1 VPVQCNRHSSQQLL
15 AVAILFD
22 SEKAWLLMSVICAE
36 LAEKLDSG
44 HDAVLLA
51 MDDAGVSE
59 VLAAVTQAAQ
69 QGSARL
75 DHGATTHLF
84 RIEANAADVE
94 FDRGAVVWRLDA
106 AKAAELIELLSS
118 MVGSG
123 IPEGHHY
130 LEGMST
136 PTETIVLSR
145 NEYALNLLPPEA
157 VYPPPAPTTCTG
169 TGGL

>member
-1 VPVQCNRHSSQQLL
+1 
-15 AVAILFD
+15 
-22 SEKAWLLMSVICAE
+22 MSVIYAE

-69 QGSARL
+69 QGPARL
-75 DHGATTHLF
+75 DHGALTFLF
-84 RIEANAADVE
+84 RIEAGAADIE
-94 FDRGAVVWRLDA
+94 FHNGTVVWRLDA

-118 MVGSG
+118 MVDSG

-136 PTETIVLSR
+136 PTETVVLSR
-145 NEYALNLLPPEA
+145 NEYPLSSLPPEA
-157 VYPPPAPTTCTG
+157 VFPPTA
-169 TGGL
+169 

>member
-1 VPVQCNRHSSQQLL
+1 
-15 AVAILFD
+15 
-22 SEKAWLLMSVICAE
+22 MSVIHAE

-59 VLAAVTQAAQ
+59 VLAAMRQAAQ

-75 DHGATTHLF
+75 SHGATTFLF
-84 RIEANAADVE
+84 RIEAGAADIE
-94 FDRGAVVWRLDA
+94 FHDGAVVWRLDD
-106 AKAAELIELLSS
+106 AKAAELIELLNS
-118 MVGSG
+118 MVDSG

-136 PTETIVLSR
+136 PTETVVLSR
-145 NEYALNLLPPEA
+145 NEYPLNLLPPEA
-157 VYPPPAPTTCTG
+157 VYPPPARTS
-169 TGGL
+169 

>member
-1 VPVQCNRHSSQQLL
+1 MV
-15 AVAILFD
+15 
-22 SEKAWLLMSVICAE
+22 LMSMIYAE

-59 VLAAVTQAAQ
+59 VLAAVTRAAQ

-75 DHGATTHLF
+75 DHGAVTFLF
-84 RIEANAADVE
+84 RIDAGAKDIEFHNDAVE
-94 FDRGAVVWRLDA
+94 WRLDA

-118 MVGSG
+118 MVDSG

-136 PTETIVLSR
+136 PTETVVLSR
-145 NEYALNLLPPEA
+145 NEYPLSSLPPEA
-157 VYPPPAPTTCTG
+157 VFPLTDPAVVQTAFRTK
-169 TGGL
+169 